1 MHQLMH
7 MQMPM
12 QPVAAADSKPLQLP
26 HTPVTASL
34 PAVATLGPTSDTAG
48 RTRAHM
54 PLPAL
59 AAPVLNHTPFAQRS
73 TAQQAGHRLSTHW
86 PLPPLAQ
93 ATHTQVRGPCRP
105 SGRLAMT
112 DGMDRCSGAPP
123 LHLGWVRRG
132 ARPSGGARTHARGQ
146 RRRRRAKRPATQP
159 ATHHARPLAARTPV
173 PHVHMPRVTHRLG
186 RAGRGPRSSV
196 WSGNE

>member
-1 MHQLMH
+1 MLLLI
-7 MQMPM
+7 P
-12 QPVAAADSKPLQLP
+12 S
-26 HTPVTASL
+26 HTAVTHPCHCHISL
-34 PAVATLGPTSDTAG
+34 PDCLPCAPATLGPPPDTAG
-48 RTRAHM
+48 RTRTHT
-54 PLPAL
+54 PSPTL

-132 ARPSGGARTHARGQ
+132 ARPSGGALTHARGQ
-146 RRRRRAKRPATQP
+146 RRRWWAKRPATHD
-159 ATHHARPLAARTPV
+159 TPLAARTPIRKCTR
-173 PHVHMPRVTHRLG
+173 H
-186 RAGRGPRSSV
+186 AGHTAPSRSSRGPRSSG
-196 WSGNE
+196 WPRLSE